1 MAWGEYNAQVKEVL
15 DDMLL
20 GDPEVEPRK
29 AFGYPAYSI
38 NGKMFACV
46 YADGVSIKLPAER
59 AAELVESERYALFEP
74 MEGRKM
80 REWVVVSHDDPE
92 QLRDDAPLFKE
103 SLDYVYHV
111 SKSAKAAKPRK
122 SPGKKGRA

>member
-1 MAWGEYNAQVKEVL
+1 MAWGDYSARVKEVL

-29 AFGYPAYSI
+29 AFGYPSYSV

-46 YADGVSIKLPAER
+46 YGDGVSIKLPAER
-59 AAELVESERYALFEP
+59 AAELVEGEGYALFEP

-80 REWVVVSHDDPE
+80 REWVVVSHADPE
-92 QLRDDAPLFKE
+92 EFRADADLLKE
-103 SLDYVYHV
+103 SLDYVYHA
-111 SKSAKAAKPRK
+111 SKSK
-122 SPGKKGRA
+122 